1 MGSFAVHWL
10 QSWLISW
17 LLMLPVVLIA
27 APFIRKLT
35 DMAAAG
41 PRLRLDAA
49 LLNSHHFRRKTR
61 YWRLRFGVRRLREG
75 SVGFKP
81 RRRGGP
87 YGAAKVGGRDIFMLG
102 LAFSKT

>member
-1 MGSFAVHWL
+1 MLAIPRRYGHFVYGVVQSGLICAIASAIASFPFLAMGSFAVHWL

-49 LLNSHHFRRKTR
+49 PLNSYHFRRKTR
-61 YWRLRFGVRRLREG
+61 YWRLRWR
-75 SVGFKP
+75 
-81 RRRGGP
+81 
-87 YGAAKVGGRDIFMLG
+87 
-102 LAFSKT
+102 